1 MQKKR
6 HERPFRTQVGGACN
20 LLSFFK
26 MNIIP
31 AHIPI
36 NMEIQFVFLIWLGRL
51 ADELRTEQEHGLA
64 ADKANKMMASQCTE
78 MQSRLADVEAMA
90 LRHGKKIIAKLEERC
105 RALED
110 ELGK

>member
-1 MQKKR
+1 
-6 HERPFRTQVGGACN
+6 
-20 LLSFFK
+20 
-26 MNIIP
+26 
-31 AHIPI
+31 
-36 NMEIQFVFLIWLGRL
+36 
-51 ADELRTEQEHGLA
+51 
-64 ADKANKMMASQCTE
+64 MMASQCTE

>member
-1 MQKKR
+1 M
-6 HERPFRTQVGGACN
+6 
-20 LLSFFK
+20 
-26 MNIIP
+26 
-31 AHIPI
+31 
-36 NMEIQFVFLIWLGRL
+36 

-110 ELGK
+110 ELGNIFYRYAIVVGSNSCIEKNDI

>member
-1 MQKKR
+1 MK
-6 HERPFRTQVGGACN
+6 
-20 LLSFFK
+20 
-26 MNIIP
+26 
-31 AHIPI
+31 
-36 NMEIQFVFLIWLGRL
+36 GRL

-78 MQSRLADVEAMA
+78 MMSRLADVEAMA

-110 ELGK
+110 ELGKMIIKEFFLLNRVKL

>member
-26 MNIIP
+26 MNIIF
-31 AHIPI
+31 
-36 NMEIQFVFLIWLGRL
+36 QLIWQYNLRSCHGLGRL

>member
-1 MQKKR
+1 M
-6 HERPFRTQVGGACN
+6 
-20 LLSFFK
+20 
-26 MNIIP
+26 
-31 AHIPI
+31 
-36 NMEIQFVFLIWLGRL
+36 

-64 ADKANKMMASQCTE
+64 ADKANKMMVSQCNE

-110 ELGK
+110 ELGTHTFICLTISYQTLLYNCNVNHCIIVM

>member
-1 MQKKR
+1 M
-6 HERPFRTQVGGACN
+6 
-20 LLSFFK
+20 
-26 MNIIP
+26 
-31 AHIPI
+31 
-36 NMEIQFVFLIWLGRL
+36 

-64 ADKANKMMASQCTE
+64 ADKANKMMVSQCNE

-110 ELGK
+110 ELGNPTLIFLIVSYHTLLYNFNIKLVLNNYI

>member
-20 LLSFFK
+20 LPSFFK

-31 AHIPI
+31 AHISI
-36 NMEIQFVFLIWLGRL
+36 NMTIQFVFLVWLGRL

>member
-1 MQKKR
+1 
-6 HERPFRTQVGGACN
+6 
-20 LLSFFK
+20 
-26 MNIIP
+26 MNNISG
-31 AHIPI
+31 HIPI
-36 NMEIQFVFLIWLGRL
+36 DMAIQFVFMVWLGRL

>member
-6 HERPFRTQVGGACN
+6 HERPFRTQVGGACTHYPLSELIF
-20 LLSFFK
+20 LLIF
-26 MNIIP
+26 
-31 AHIPI
+31 
-36 NMEIQFVFLIWLGRL
+36 QLIWQYNLRSCHGLGRL

-110 ELGK
+110 ELSK

>member
-1 MQKKR
+1 MK
-6 HERPFRTQVGGACN
+6 
-20 LLSFFK
+20 
-26 MNIIP
+26 
-31 AHIPI
+31 
-36 NMEIQFVFLIWLGRL
+36 GRL

-78 MQSRLADVEAMA
+78 MMSRLADVEAMA

-110 ELGK
+110 ELGKMIIKEFFLLNKIVIMSKYMIAFIISNF